1 MQKKN
6 PMLRL
11 NRPDSLFFLLV
22 LALCASANA
31 VFADVPP
38 PFVVHSQPD
47 QARIVAL
54 NAHLFL
60 KNEGHCV
67 ILVKA
72 NCIDS
77 TAPAEHVFAQEVNKL
92 KAEQVRVRAWHACER
107 GSSVRACKRQSVGA

>member
-47 QARIVAL
+47 QARITIYSEYYRDASGDADIGTISQPPVT
-54 NAHLFL
+54 
-60 KNEGHCV
+60 GHFQ
-67 ILVKA
+67 
-72 NCIDS
+72 
-77 TAPAEHVFAQEVNKL
+77 PATRYV
-92 KAEQVRVRAWHACER
+92 ER
-107 GSSVRACKRQSVGA
+107 

>member
-47 QARIVAL
+47 QARITIYSEYYRDAS
-54 NAHLFL
+54 ATR
-60 KNEGHCV
+60 
-67 ILVKA
+67 ILAPSA
-72 NCIDS
+72 NPLLPGIS
-77 TAPAEHVFAQEVNKL
+77 SPPHVMSNGWGFATAPGGYA
-92 KAEQVRVRAWHACER
+92 
-107 GSSVRACKRQSVGA
+107 SPCKTS

>member
-11 NRPDSLFFLLV
+11 NKPDSLLFLLV

-47 QARIVAL
+47 QARITIYSEYYRDAP
-54 NAHLFL
+54 ATR
-60 KNEGHCV
+60 
-67 ILVKA
+67 ILAPSA
-72 NCIDS
+72 NPLLPNIFNPPPAIS
-77 TAPAEHVFAQEVNKL
+77 NGWAFATAPGGYASH
-92 KAEQVRVRAWHACER
+92 
-107 GSSVRACKRQSVGA
+107 CKTS